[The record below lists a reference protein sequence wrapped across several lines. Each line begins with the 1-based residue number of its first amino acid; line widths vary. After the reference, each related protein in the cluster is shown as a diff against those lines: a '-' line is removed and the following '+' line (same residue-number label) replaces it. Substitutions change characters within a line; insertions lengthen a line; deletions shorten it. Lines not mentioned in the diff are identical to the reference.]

1 MQHDIGGDH
10 EFVALMIAGTVHK
23 QQDEVPGG
31 IFAQGCPE
39 KIVEA
44 FRIGRRHDQI

>member
-23 QQDEVPGG
+23 QQDEVPGVF
-31 IFAQGCPE
+31 FAQDVQ
-39 KIVEA
+39 KNLEA
-44 FRIGRRHDQI
+44 FRIGPPA